1 MVKVSRT
8 LLVSLVSLMNSMMFI
23 CCPKPHP
30 ELLKSLYL
38 HPTKEYI
45 SLRTVNCR
53 EAISG

>member
-1 MVKVSRT
+1 M
-8 LLVSLVSLMNSMMFI
+8 SLVSLMNSMMFI
-23 CCPKPHP
+23 CCPNPNP

-38 HPTKEYI
+38 QPTKEYI